1 MLLERGVSQFHSLYF
16 VFVLALVLLYL
27 LLKIKNPKKI
37 SFLLLVYFFKVAMS
51 SPMPFI
57 MSAEEEVLTF
67 KQGSGE
73 SFGDAWSRISESYV
87 KTEPKMTLS
96 VFLSSFYFGLLL
108 CYRYALDAVV
118 GGDFLHYDGDQAF
131 NAIKKLIAAS
141 TSSNE
146 KIESTF
152 ENMRTRL
159 ESLESELAS
168 FRETFKLLE
177 SVPIPFE
184 PSGWV
189 PSLKISINGTLESF
203 MLISILDLNS
213 V

>member
-1 MLLERGVSQFHSLYF
+1 MT
-16 VFVLALVLLYL
+16 
-27 LLKIKNPKKI
+27 
-37 SFLLLVYFFKVAMS
+37 
-51 SPMPFI
+51 SPVPFI
-57 MSAEEEVLTF
+57 MSSEEEVLTF

-96 VFLSSFYFGLLL
+96 VYLSSFYFGLLL
-108 CYRYALDAVV
+108 CYRYALDAIV

-152 ENMRTRL
+152 ENMRSRL

-177 SVPIPFE
+177 SVPIPFK

-189 PSLKISINGTLESF
+189 PSLKISIDGTIFHAHCDIGSEFCLMPKRIYDS
-203 MLISILDLNS
+203 LNLYGG
-213 V
+213 